1 MVHCSAGVGR
11 TGTFIAMS
19 IFKKIIDKK
28 LEVSVFETVR
38 QLREQRWGMVYTF
51 SQYEFLYDWVDQLI
65 MEKKNKEIENDESGS
80 E

>member
-1 MVHCSAGVGR
+1 VGR

-19 IFKKIIDKK
+19 IFKKIIDEK

-80 E
+80 

>member
-1 MVHCSAGVGR
+1 
-11 TGTFIAMS
+11 MS
-19 IFKKIIDKK
+19 IFKKIIDEK